1 MNIPRIM
8 FAAPKSSSGKTLITC
23 AMLGACKERQLH
35 IVSCKCGPDYIDP
48 MFHRTVLGI
57 PSENLDTYFTDE
69 EQTRSLLCEFVS
81 EQEHSPELVVMEGV
95 MGLYDGLGG
104 IRKEG
109 SSYHLASVTKTPI
122 ILVVDVHGMGQT
134 MIPVI
139 SGILQYDKEHL
150 IRGIIL
156 NRISRHFYESM
167 KPLLEE
173 ELSVPVLGYM
183 ESHPELVIDSRH
195 LGLKLPVEMDNIH
208 KMLSKASAYLCETVD
223 VDGILAIARNADD
236 LCVEEV
242 NNADHSIVGET
253 EKLRLERE
261 KKDFLLIAGEKEDRS
276 IDKGSDGSLIGKQPS
291 SSSLMLAVARDEAFC
306 FYYEENLRLLEKAGI
321 HITYFSPLQDE
332 RLPEESDGILLGGG
346 YPELYAEALSRNISM
361 RESIR
366 TAIRNGMP
374 SLAECGGF
382 MYLHKELQDDKGR
395 IYPMV
400 GVINGRTYY
409 VGKSV
414 RFGYVEIREDGE
426 QAHFL
431 MKDRPMK
438 GHEFHYYDSTLCGED
453 AYAVKP
459 VGSRKWHCCHIGESH
474 WWGFPHLYYPSC
486 PEFVGALADSLK
498 RYHIGKDDNQALI
511 KNDLR

>member
-8 FAAPKSSSGKTLITC
+8 FAAPKSGSGKTLITC

-35 IVSCKCGPDYIDP
+35 MVSCKCGPDYIDP
-48 MFHRTVLGI
+48 MFHRTVLDI
-57 PSENLDTYFTDE
+57 PAENLDTYFTDE

-81 EQEHSPELVVMEGV
+81 GQAYSPELVVMEGV

-104 IRKEG
+104 VRKEG

-134 MIPVI
+134 MISVI

-173 ELSVPVLGYM
+173 ELPVPVLGYM

-195 LGLKLPVEMDNIH
+195 LGLKLPVEMDHIH
-208 KMLSKASAYLCETVD
+208 KTLSQASAFLCETVD
-223 VDGILAIARNADD
+223 IDGILDIARKADD
-236 LCVEEV
+236 LCVEEENDLCV
-242 NNADHSIVGET
+242 EEEDDLSVEEVINVDHFIVGET
-253 EKLRLERE
+253 E
-261 KKDFLLIAGEKEDRS
+261 DTNVDR
-276 IDKGSDGSLIGKQPS
+276 GLDGSLIGKQAS
-291 SSSLMLAVARDEAFC
+291 SSSITLAVARDEAFC

-321 HITYFSPLQDE
+321 HITYFSPLRDE
-332 RLPEESDGILLGGG
+332 RLPEEADGILLGGG

-361 RESIR
+361 QDSIR
-366 TAIRNGMP
+366 IAIRNGMP

-395 IYPMV
+395 IFPMV

-426 QAHFL
+426 QAHFR

-453 AYAVKP
+453 AYAAKP
-459 VGSRKWHCCHIGESH
+459 VGSRKWHCCHIGENH

-486 PEFVGALADSLK
+486 PEFVGAFADHMQ
-498 RYHIGKDDNQALI
+498 RYHVGKDDN
-511 KNDLR
+511 